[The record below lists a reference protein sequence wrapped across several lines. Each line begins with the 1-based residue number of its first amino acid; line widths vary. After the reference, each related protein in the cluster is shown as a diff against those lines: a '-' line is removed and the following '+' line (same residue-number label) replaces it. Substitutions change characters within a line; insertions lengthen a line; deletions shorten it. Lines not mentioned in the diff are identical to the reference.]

1 MFEFIFKIFRLGS
14 EDPVIGDGPDDSGPG
29 DGAPVGSQ
37 SVPVEADVVDP
48 PCFREVVQL
57 SLQCLSLF
65 FFGFDF
71 QK

>member
-1 MFEFIFKIFRLGS
+1 MIYKIFRVGS
-14 EDPVIGDGPDDSGPG
+14 EDTAIGDGPDDSGPG

-57 SLQCLSLF
+57 SLECLSLF
-65 FFGFDF
+65 FCWF
-71 QK
+71 